1 MKTISKLV
9 NIGDY
14 IEVLDDT
21 IKGHVVRVTPQEVTM
36 LSTEGFELSFRPDE
50 VVVISEEVPI
60 KSAFATIDEETL
72 RKDVITNRRQKAQIN
87 KRET

>member
-21 IKGHVVRVTPQEVTM
+21 IKGHVVRVTPQEVMM
-36 LSTEGFELSFRPDE
+36 LSTEGF
-50 VVVISEEVPI
+50 
-60 KSAFATIDEETL
+60 
-72 RKDVITNRRQKAQIN
+72 
-87 KRET
+87 

>member
-1 MKTISKLV
+1 MKTISKSV

-36 LSTEGFELSFRPDE
+36 LSTEGFELSFHPDE

-60 KSAFATIDEETL
+60 KKCFCYD
-72 RKDVITNRRQKAQIN
+72 RRGEPQK
-87 KRET
+87 RCTP